1 VISPRDKKCRFF
13 PKPINAFIHSFEAH
27 HQMFRWC
34 EKKVMENSVAIKKTI
49 KDSPGVLIPPPIIY
63 VLFYFGGLKLNKLLP
78 VKLSG
83 WHGESKLFGILLI
96 GLCLI
101 FLLPSLWKFFRT
113 RNTLITIK
121 PASSLQT
128 NGIYAWSR
136 NPMYLGLLLL
146 YAGIAF
152 INQNYW
158 AVLILPLVTLV
169 IREYVILREEKY
181 LTRAFSDEYLN
192 YKNKVR
198 RWL

>member
-1 VISPRDKKCRFF
+1 MLSSIALKHITK
-13 PKPINAFIHSFEAH
+13 SFAGVK
-27 HQMFRWC
+27 
-34 EKKVMENSVAIKKTI
+34 KKVMENTVAIKKTI

-158 AVLILPLVTLV
+158 AVLILPLVTLI

-192 YKNKVR
+192 YKVKVR